1 MRLSEN
7 IRIMLESQYHNE
19 TLNSFIYE
27 QLANFCEFRGYNN
40 TAKFFH
46 GESDGERGHA
56 KHILD
61 YVNDKSDIIKILPGS
76 YDILAFSDIAKIGD
90 SSEFE
95 DYFKNALALEEKTT
109 QDLTAIYQSA
119 LGEGDIMSA
128 EMMMHMVADQLGE
141 ELHYQSILDRFNL
154 YPASPSRNHDIDIW
168 IGETFNN

>member
-7 IRIMLESQYHNE
+7 IRLMLESQYHNE

-46 GESDGERGHA
+46 GEADGERGHA

-61 YVNDKSDIIKILPGS
+61 YINEKSDIIKILPGS
-76 YDILAFSDIAKIGD
+76 YDVLAFSDVAKISD

-95 DYFKNALALEEKTT
+95 DYFKNSLALEEKTT
-109 QDLTAIYQSA
+109 QDLTVIYQA
-119 LGEGDIMSA
+119 AMGEGDVMSA
-128 EMMMHMVADQLGE
+128 EIMLHMIASQAE
-141 ELHYQSILDRFNL
+141 EENHYMSILDRFAL
-154 YPASPSRNHDIDIW
+154 YPASPSRGHDIDIW
-168 IGETFNN
+168 IGETFND